1 MKVTHRS
8 GEYHHIALTS
18 EEVALLVDM
27 CHAAACSDLLP
38 RSRDTQQ
45 RVLRLLGEVQSNLFD
60 TAQSVWVRK
69 RKRQVAVAA

>member
-1 MKVTHRS
+1 MPHSLVTQFTD
-8 GEYHHIALTS
+8 E
-18 EEVALLVDM
+18 LLVDM